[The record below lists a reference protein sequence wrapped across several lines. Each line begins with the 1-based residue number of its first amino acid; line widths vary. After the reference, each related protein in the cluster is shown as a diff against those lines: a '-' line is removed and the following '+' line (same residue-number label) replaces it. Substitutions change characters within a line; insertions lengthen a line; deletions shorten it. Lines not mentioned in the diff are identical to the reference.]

1 MTHRPLR
8 YVAAAVLTV
17 AAIAAYAHAHPTKT
31 TPEPN
36 SIVSSP
42 AQVSIEFSE
51 GLEPKLSSIQL
62 TNEAGTVVSKASSAV
77 DAADAKHMTLAL
89 PALAPAVYTV
99 KWVSVATDGHK
110 LEGSYKFT
118 VK

>member
-1 MTHRPLR
+1 MTRRPLR
-8 YVAAAVLTV
+8 LFAAAALTI

-51 GLEPKLSSIQL
+51 ALEPKLSKIQL
-62 TNEAGTVVSKASSAV
+62 TSEAGAIVSNTPSAV

-89 PALAPAVYTV
+89 PTLAPAVYTV

>member
-1 MTHRPLR
+1 MTHRPLCIL
-8 YVAAAVLTV
+8 AAAVLTV

-51 GLEPKLSSIQL
+51 ALEPKLSKIQL
-62 TNEAGTVVSKASSAV
+62 TSEAGAVVSKAPSSV
-77 DAADAKHMTLAL
+77 DTADAKHMTLAL
-89 PALAPAVYTV
+89 PTLAPAVYVV